1 MTLNNASQ
9 PVVLLFSG
17 QGNPVI
23 GMGSDLWDLNSTTKQ
38 IWDCASDISGL
49 DLRRLCLKGP
59 MNRLIQTTVQQLAV
73 TAINV
78 SLYTLCR
85 ERFPALRVTG
95 ACGHSVGNTVRFTL
109 RVRSRWRRFSAP
121 SIFAPAPWMRSAKA
135 EGRDDCAEGADFAA
149 LSNIIT
155 RYGFELDISCDN
167 TPRQQVIGGT
177 PAALSEFAK
186 VLVDEGYEP
195 IKLGV
200 SGAWHTRLMEEGVQL
215 MRDFLAGQPFTS
227 PAYDVLMNVT
237 GKIEI
242 VPEAIKE
249 NLSLHL
255 THTVKWRESMTRFI
269 EQPGSPLF
277 LEMSNKPYLGQMLN
291 DFVGFNAERVLHCR
305 KALEM

>member
-1 MTLNNASQ
+1 MIA
-9 PVVLLFSG
+9 
-17 QGNPVI
+17 
-23 GMGSDLWDLNSTTKQ
+23 
-38 IWDCASDISGL
+38 
-49 DLRRLCLKGP
+49 LK
-59 MNRLIQTTVQQLAV
+59 
-73 TAINV
+73 
-78 SLYTLCR
+78 
-85 ERFPALRVTG
+85 
-95 ACGHSVGNTVRFTL
+95 
-109 RVRSRWRRFSAP
+109 
-121 SIFAPAPWMRSAKA
+121 
-135 EGRDDCAEGADFAA
+135 GADFAA

-277 LEMSNKPYLGQMLN
+277 W
-291 DFVGFNAERVLHCR
+291 R
-305 KALEM
+305 